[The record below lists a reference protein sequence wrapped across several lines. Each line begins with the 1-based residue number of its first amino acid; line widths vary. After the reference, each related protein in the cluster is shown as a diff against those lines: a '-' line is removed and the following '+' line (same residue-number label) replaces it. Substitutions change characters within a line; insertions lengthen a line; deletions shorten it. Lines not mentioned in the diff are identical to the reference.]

1 MAMIEP
7 ERLLLRAEGAEGAE
21 GVVVEL
27 GREDPGRLRA
37 AQPPVRHLVPTN
49 ADRVAGRSRHEVSID
64 GWVLQVTVVPAS
76 RAALIARAGHGGA
89 HVGGPATRA
98 SVLAQIPGRVVRLW
112 VAQGDRVEK
121 GQRLLAIDA
130 MKMENEVRSPRAGT
144 VERVAIR
151 LGTDVDLGDELVVVG

>member
-1 MAMIEP
+1 VTA
-7 ERLLLRAEGAEGAE
+7 
-21 GVVVEL
+21 
-27 GREDPGRLRA
+27 
-37 AQPPVRHLVPTN
+37 
-49 ADRVAGRSRHEVSID
+49 VS
-64 GWVLQVTVVPAS
+64 AS

-112 VAQGDRVEK
+112 VAQGDRIEK

-144 VERVAIR
+144 VERVAVR